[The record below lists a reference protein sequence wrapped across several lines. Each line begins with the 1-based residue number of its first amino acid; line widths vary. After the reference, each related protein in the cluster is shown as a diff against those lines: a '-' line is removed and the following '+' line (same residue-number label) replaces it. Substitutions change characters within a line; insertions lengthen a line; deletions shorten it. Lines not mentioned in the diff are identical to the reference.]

1 MDQLGAMRAFVRVVQ
16 TGSFSAVGRELNS
29 TQATI
34 SKKVAALET
43 KLGVKLLTR
52 SSRDVSLTQ
61 AGTDYYEQCVVM
73 LAELDEIEAR
83 VRSQVAKPQ
92 GRLRVSAPIAFGRLV
107 IAPIIGEFLAM
118 YPDIKVDML
127 LGDRHVDLVA
137 EGVDLAIRARQLE
150 DSSLVARHLFDNP
163 MLLVASPEYLELHGA
178 PREPIDL
185 KRHNCIV
192 YSLFRSIN
200 SWHFS
205 RDGKEFTVPVSG
217 SFQSDNGD
225 TNLEVALAGVG
236 IIQLPIW
243 MVGEHLQSGRL
254 IQLLPDY
261 QTDKIPLNALYPQSR
276 YVPLKVRSFVEFMKE
291 KLADNAVFQ

>member
-163 MLLVASPEYLELHGA
+163 MLLVASPEFLELHGA

>member
-34 SKKVAALET
+34 SKKVEALET